1 MPEQDSQE
9 TTKVI
14 IYGGNGFVGTQ
25 VAEALAGRA
34 CVVCLSRSGHKP
46 LHLKDEA
53 WSEQVR
59 WCKGDAA
66 DPDEK
71 LLATADVLVC
81 LVGAAPLPTFS
92 EQAYEQA
99 VHQNGITNRNAIEA
113 AARVGIQ
120 RVILLGAKIPWPM
133 NNKYFAYAEGKRIA
147 FSAAEDFAQGNP
159 EHHAVVLQ
167 PGVIYGTRHRQ
178 DGRPIHLESVMKPVA
193 KVLPGHFVAV
203 ERLAERIAELA
214 LTPPESLPNF
224 HVITNR
230 DI

>member
-1 MPEQDSQE
+1 MLEHDTQE
-9 TTKVI
+9 ITKII
-14 IYGGNGFVGTQ
+14 IYGGNGFVGTH
-25 VAEALAGRA
+25 VAQALAGRA

-46 LHLKDEA
+46 LHLKDAA

-71 LLATADVLVC
+71 LLASADVLIC

-92 EQAYEQA
+92 EQAYQEA
-99 VHQNGITNRNAIEA
+99 LHQNGITNRNAIHA
-113 AARVGIQ
+113 AAQAGVQ

-133 NNKYFAYAEGKRIA
+133 NSKYFAYAEGKRIA
-147 FSAAEDFAQGNP
+147 FAAAEDFSQRDSA
-159 EHHAVVLQ
+159 HSAVVLQ
-167 PGVIYGTRHRQ
+167 PGIIYGTRHRP
-178 DGRPIHLESVMKPVA
+178 DGRPIRLAPIMKPFA

-203 ERLAERIAELA
+203 EHLANQIAELA
-214 LTPPESLPNF
+214 LSPADSLPNF
-224 HVITNR
+224 RVIRNR